1 MAESDPAATSRGAHS
16 DAQNRDVQH
25 PEVGGRYAR
34 YVLFVL
40 VLVYVFNFIDRQI
53 LSILAEEI
61 KADLGLDDAQI
72 GFLYGT
78 AFAVFY
84 AVFGIPLGRLA
95 DVWVRR
101 SVISLGLF
109 FWSGMTALSGTARSF
124 TSLAGYRI
132 GVGVGEASASPAAFS
147 MLSDY
152 FPPRL
157 RATAV
162 GIYSSGVYIGAGVGL
177 LIGGQVVDR
186 WNAAFPEGGP
196 FGLVGWQAAFFVVGI
211 PGLLM
216 ALWVRTLKEPIRG
229 MAEGLP
235 EAKPHP
241 APFAALGKELMA
253 VLPPFTVISLGLAGG
268 GRAVAVNLIGAA
280 VIAAISWGL
289 IELVG
294 PVAQWVALGI
304 GVYCAFSWSQGLKLR
319 DRPAYEL
326 IFKTK
331 SMVLGVTGF
340 ASISFVGYGFGFW
353 IPPFF
358 IREHGISAGTAGTI
372 LGVLAALG
380 GWLGVT
386 AGGIVSDK
394 LKEKSPRGR
403 MNVGLF
409 AAAMAV
415 PAAFVV
421 VGASNLT
428 LAYAATF
435 FFHVFSS
442 SWVGPGA
449 TTPNDLVLPRM
460 RGAASAFYLLMVTFI
475 GLALGPFTIGKLS
488 DVFTR
493 GGADPADALR
503 SAMLASMFIFVLTG
517 VTLIAGGRYVGEEER
532 TRVERARAV
541 GEV

>member
-1 MAESDPAATSRGAHS
+1 MAESGGAAAGGS
-16 DAQNRDVQH
+16 H

-34 YVLFVL
+34 YVLGVL

-61 KADLGLDDAQI
+61 KADLGLGDAEI

-101 SVISLGLF
+101 SVIATGLA

-124 TSLAGYRI
+124 GSLASYRI

-162 GIYSSGVYIGAGVGL
+162 GIYSSGVYIGGGIGL

-186 WNAAFPEGGP
+186 WNAAYPGGGP
-196 FGLVGWQAAFFVVGI
+196 FGLVGWQAAFFVVGL

-216 ALWVRTLKEPIRG
+216 AIWVRTLKEPIRG

-235 EAKPHP
+235 PAEPHP
-241 APFAALGKELMA
+241 APFKELGKELMA
-253 VLPPFTVISLGLAGG
+253 VLPPFTLLALATAGG
-268 GRAVAVNLIGAA
+268 VRPVLLNLAGAA
-280 VIAAISWGL
+280 VIAAVSWGL
-289 IELVG
+289 VELVG

-304 GVYCAFSWSQGLKLR
+304 GVYCAFSWAQSLALR
-319 DRPAYEL
+319 DRPAFEL
-326 IFKTK
+326 IFKTRA
-331 SMVLGVTGF
+331 MVYGVVGF
-340 ASISFVGYGFGFW
+340 ASIAFVGYGFSFW
-353 IPPFF
+353 TPPYF
-358 IREHGISAGTAGTI
+358 IRQHGISAGTAGLI
-372 LGVLAALG
+372 LGTLAAIG

-386 AGGIVSDK
+386 VGGMLSDK
-394 LKEKSPRGR
+394 LKQKSPHGR
-403 MNVGLF
+403 MLVGLM
-409 AAAMAV
+409 AAGLAV
-415 PAAFVV
+415 PVAFVV
-421 VGASNLT
+421 VYAQNLT
-428 LAYAATF
+428 LAYAGAF
-435 FFHVFSS
+435 LFNLFSS
-442 SWVGPGA
+442 MWVGPGA

-460 RGAASAFYLLMVTFI
+460 RGTASAFYLLMVTFI

-488 DVFTR
+488 DMFTR
-493 GGADPADALR
+493 GGAVPADALR
-503 SAMLASMFIFVLTG
+503 SAMLASMLIFVLTA
-517 VTLIAGGRYVGEEER
+517 VALLAASRVVGAEESS
-532 TRVERARAV
+532 RVERARAA
-541 GEV
+541 GEE